1 MELKIQAIHFDATE
15 KLQAFIEKKMQRF
28 AKRNEDVTK
37 VEFTLKVVKPETNL
51 NKQVSVQVSLPG
63 DTLYAEKTC
72 DTFED
77 AVLQCIES
85 LDRPLEKYKEK
96 RT

>member
-37 VEFTLKVVKPETNL
+37 V
-51 NKQVSVQVSLPG
+51 
-63 DTLYAEKTC
+63 
-72 DTFED
+72 
-77 AVLQCIES
+77 
-85 LDRPLEKYKEK
+85 
-96 RT
+96 

>member
-51 NKQVSVQVSLPG
+51 NKQVSVQASLPG
-63 DTLYAEKTC
+63 DTLYAEKNC

-96 RT
+96 RR

>member
-1 MELKIQAIHFDATE
+1 M
-15 KLQAFIEKKMQRF
+15 
-28 AKRNEDVTK
+28 
-37 VEFTLKVVKPETNL
+37 
-51 NKQVSVQVSLPG
+51 SVQVSLPG

-96 RT
+96 RR